1 MKGQVI
7 GSAMQQIE
15 KEEAEMRM
23 MGMVERLER
32 WNMQKNASKLT
43 IKSIKT
49 DNVPLTSL
57 IILQKSP
64 KRSSKKSIKRLR
76 TKM

>member
-49 DNVPLTSL
+49 DIVPLTL
-57 IILQKSP
+57 PIILQKSP